1 MHGSTGLGSPSPVV
15 SAVVIVTDGRRRR
28 LQHLKSSLT
37 QLLGHCILIT
47 LWLPI
52 TSRGILTPMQRNKRH
67 SSTPQ
72 FCVTISSASYFS
84 WFLVCAAPGLW
95 AVVNNAGIA
104 FPAAPPD
111 WLTIEDYK
119 PMLAVN
125 LCGVINVT
133 LSVLPLI
140 KKCRGRVVNVASVFG
155 RVSPFS
161 GPYCITKYGVEAF
174 NDSLR

>member
-1 MHGSTGLGSPSPVV
+1 M
-15 SAVVIVTDGRRRR
+15 
-28 LQHLKSSLT
+28 
-37 QLLGHCILIT
+37 
-47 LWLPI
+47 
-52 TSRGILTPMQRNKRH
+52 
-67 SSTPQ
+67 
-72 FCVTISSASYFS
+72 ISSASYFS
-84 WFLVCAAPGLW
+84 WFLVCDTPGLW
-95 AVVNNAGIA
+95 AVVNNAGIS
-104 FPAAPPD
+104 FPSAPPD

-155 RVSPFS
+155 RVSPVS